1 MLKAVPEMAEQIF
14 NMPVRIGYPRQV
26 RGLADKV
33 KDPIYAT
40 GVGLIMHGANE
51 HRTGEGAKHFIK
63 ANHFN
68 RILKRMKDWL
78 STYF

>member
-1 MLKAVPEMAEQIF
+1 LAEQIF
-14 NMPVRIGYPRQV
+14 DMPVRIGSPRQV

-33 KDPIYAT
+33 GDPVYAT
-40 GVGLIMHGANE
+40 GVGLILHGANE
-51 HRTGEGAKHFIK
+51 RRSGNGARQFIK